1 MLKIIILFLLLLPFN
16 LFASTLNPIYFV
28 HSKNIKLQDI
38 FPNAKYN
45 ITLNTIQKN
54 RYSKKIK
61 TKELKKQLAKHGFEN
76 LESSSRYIKFIIK
89 SPIDSSFIENEI
101 VKSYKKTYPKIN
113 IDAILVVP
121 RGYIKSLPTKYT
133 VKMPKK
139 FYLSKNGTLS
149 IKTLQNKKIFFDYF
163 IDATLSVYTLNNYTR
178 KGTRISALNT
188 KKEIVELDKF
198 RDIPINIEHLNI
210 SQTRRNTKERSIL
223 TIKDIQTLNL
233 VAKGSHVIV
242 NHDSN
247 NINISFS
254 AKALQSGKLHDIIT
268 VQKNNMKRLRVQI
281 IGKNQV
287 KIK

>member
-1 MLKIIILFLLLLPFN
+1 MLKITILFLLLLPFN
-16 LFASTLNPIYFV
+16 LFASTLSPMYFV
-28 HSKNIKLQDI
+28 QSKNIKLQDI

-45 ITLNTIQKN
+45 ITLDTIQNN

-61 TKELKKQLAKHGFEN
+61 TKELKKELAKHGFEN

-89 SPIDSSFIENEI
+89 SPIDSSFIENKIAE
-101 VKSYKKTYPKIN
+101 SYKKNYPKIN
-113 IDAILVVP
+113 IAAILVVP
-121 RGYIKSLPTKYT
+121 RAYIKSLPIKYT

-139 FYLSKNGTLS
+139 FYLSKSGTLS

-163 IDATLSVYTLNNYTR
+163 VDATLSVYRLNHTTK

-188 KKEIVELDKF
+188 KKELIELDKF

-210 SQTRRNTKERSIL
+210 SQTRRSTKEKSIL
-223 TIKDIQTLNL
+223 TMKDIQTLNL
-233 VAKGSHVIV
+233 VVKGSHVIV
-242 NHDSN
+242 NHDTN

>member
-1 MLKIIILFLLLLPFN
+1 MLKIIILFLLLVPFN
-16 LFASTLNPIYFV
+16 LFANTLNPFYFV

-38 FPNAKYN
+38 FPHAKYN
-45 ITLNTIQKN
+45 ITLDTIQDN

-76 LESSSRYIKFIIK
+76 LETSSRYIKFIIK
-89 SPIDSSFIENEI
+89 SPIDSSFIKNEI
-101 VKSYKKTYPKIN
+101 AKSYKKSYPKIN
-113 IDAILVVP
+113 IDAILIIP
-121 RGYIKSLPTKYT
+121 RGYVKSLPLKYT
-133 VKMPKK
+133 VQMPKK
-139 FYLSKNGTLS
+139 FYLSKDGTLN

-163 IDATLSVYTLNNYTR
+163 IDATLSVYTLNNNTK

-188 KKEIVELDKF
+188 KKETIKF
-198 RDIPINIEHLNI
+198 EDFKDIPINIEHLNI
-210 SQTRRNTKERSIL
+210 SQTRRNTKEKTIL
-223 TIKDIQTLNL
+223 TRKDIQTLNL